1 MLLTNAS
8 GFPFCPTG
16 DTLCGCPQLRHTEF
30 HSKGAAMKISLL
42 SDLASSTW
50 VLLWRP
56 QLFWGVLIQKTS
68 ALCVARL
75 STAQCQP
82 QESNCAFNLKLH
94 SVRNEQQQPWQLYGP
109 FDLRLLACQHQSYF
123 MVSVHIGKYLIWVP
137 EWQPGNSITGRK
149 IFLL

>member
-16 DTLCGCPQLRHTEF
+16 STLCGCPQFRHTEF

-56 QLFWGVLIQKTS
+56 QSFWGVLIQKNICTS
-68 ALCVARL
+68 CRQAQHSPVPATRVKLCFQLEIAL
-75 STAQCQP
+75 
-82 QESNCAFNLKLH
+82 
-94 SVRNEQQQPWQLYGP
+94 RNEQQQPWQLYGP
-109 FDLRLLACQHQSYF
+109 FDLRLLACQLQSYF
-123 MVSVHIGKYLIWVP
+123 MVLVHIGKYLIRVP

-149 IFLL
+149 ILLL